1 MKQIRNAGSVKI
13 KARYFSLDSISDEN
27 IDPSLA
33 HAPLSDPVGAM
44 AFGLQRLSNPI
55 SSKLLSWLD
64 LLSDP
69 PSHYSIERDLK
80 AKGVST
86 STLDAVE
93 SDDADDKNKE
103 NEKKAK
109 VVAVEVQDRD
119 MDCFDDE
126 DCLREVRM
134 VKREKCM
141 TDSVHRITMSIAEKR
156 YPVQIC
162 SVDNPETNTKA
173 TIWADMKTREVSNC
187 TLCCCLSPTLWLSLS
202 TSLVMLLLP
211 TLLASLL
218 LSSTLSPVL

>member
-1 MKQIRNAGSVKI
+1 MKILFDILMKKIRNAGSLKI

-27 IDPSLA
+27 MDPSLA
-33 HAPLSDPVGAM
+33 HAPPSDPVSAM

-55 SSKLLSWLD
+55 SPKLFTWLD

-69 PSHYSIERDLK
+69 PSHYSVERDLK
-80 AKGVST
+80 AMGVST
-86 STLDAVE
+86 STVDAIE
-93 SDDADDKNKE
+93 SGDTHNKNKE
-103 NEKKAK
+103 NEKAK
-109 VVAVEVQDRD
+109 VMAVEVQDRD

-134 VKREKCM
+134 VKREACM

-173 TIWADMKTREVSNC
+173 TIWADMKTREVSDC
-187 TLCCCLSPTLWLSLS
+187 TLCCCLS
-202 TSLVMLLLP
+202 
-211 TLLASLL
+211 
-218 LSSTLSPVL
+218 SPF

>member
-1 MKQIRNAGSVKI
+1 MKILFDILMKQIRNAGSLKI

-27 IDPSLA
+27 VDPSLA
-33 HAPLSDPVGAM
+33 HAPASDPVGAM

-69 PSHYSIERDLK
+69 PSHYSVERDLK
-80 AKGVST
+80 AMGVSTDVST
-86 STLDAVE
+86 STVVAAD
-93 SDDADDKNKE
+93 SDDSHDKNKE
-103 NEKKAK
+103 KEKAK

-134 VKREKCM
+134 VKREACM

-162 SVDNPETNTKA
+162 SVDNPKTNTKA
-173 TIWADMKTREVSNC
+173 TIWADMKTREVSDS
-187 TLCCCLSPTLWLSLS
+187 TLCR
-202 TSLVMLLLP
+202 
-211 TLLASLL
+211 
-218 LSSTLSPVL
+218 